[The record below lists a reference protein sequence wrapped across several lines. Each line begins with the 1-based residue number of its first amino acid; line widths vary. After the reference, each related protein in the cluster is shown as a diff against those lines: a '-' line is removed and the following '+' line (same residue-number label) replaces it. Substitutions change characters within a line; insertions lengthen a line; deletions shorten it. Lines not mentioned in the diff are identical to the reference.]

1 MASENMPISKIVK
14 WLSWQVG
21 RKLNVED
28 LPFSITII
36 DFKNLPGQKQEKI
49 LKFCRKHNLKAIY
62 TGWFL
67 KDLTIILR

>member
-1 MASENMPISKIVK
+1 MASENMPISKIVY

-36 DFKNLPGQKQEKI
+36 DFKNLPDQKQEKI
-49 LKFCRKHNLKAIY
+49 FKFCRKHNLKAIY